1 MSGADASSASVSNAA
16 MSNAPISN
24 IPMSNAPLPKARIA
38 LCAALA
44 LCAFAGNS
52 LLCRLALRET
62 GADPASLAPAGIDPA
77 TFTGLRLASG
87 ALVLWLLAAGAARA
101 RAAADARAGG
111 PAPSHARAKAATDW
125 AAAWALFVYAAGF
138 SYAYTRLSAAS
149 GALLLFGAVQ
159 ATMLGWGL
167 LRGERLQA
175 LQWGGLLLALAGLV
189 WLLLPGATAPAPS
202 AALLMLGAGMAWGV
216 YSLRGRGARDV
227 VAQTAGNFL
236 RSLPLAALLGIG
248 AALAGSLRIDATGA
262 LLAVISGAV
271 TSGLG
276 YALWYT
282 ALPGLRASSAAS
294 LQLAVPALTAF
305 AAVLWLDET
314 LTARL
319 LLASAAIL
327 GGIALTILGRR
338 AR

>member
-1 MSGADASSASVSNAA
+1 MKVSGRSGGS
-16 MSNAPISN
+16 
-24 IPMSNAPLPKARIA
+24 LPKARIA
-38 LCAALA
+38 MCAALA

-52 LLCRLALRET
+52 LLCRLALRES
-62 GADPASLAPAGIDPA
+62 GATDGGIDPA
-77 TFTGLRLASG
+77 AFTGLRLASG
-87 ALVLWLLAAGAARA
+87 ALMLWLLALSASRLRA
-101 RAAADARAGG
+101 RAEANGAERRR
-111 PAPSHARAKAATDW
+111 PAQLQPMPPGRGDW
-125 AAAWALFVYAAGF
+125 AAAVALFVYAAAF

-175 LQWGGLLLALAGLV
+175 LQWGGLLLALAGLI

-202 AALLMLGAGMAWGV
+202 AALLMLGAGVAWGV
-216 YSLRGRGARDV
+216 YSLRGRGARYAL
-227 VAQTAGNFL
+227 AQTAGNFL
-236 RSLPLAALLGIG
+236 RSLPLAALLGVG
-248 AALAGSLRIDATGA
+248 AAAAGSLRIDATGA

-276 YALWYT
+276 YALWYA
-282 ALPGLRASSAAS
+282 ALPSLRASSAAS

-314 LTARL
+314 LGLRL

-327 GGIALTILGRR
+327 GGIALTVFGRR
-338 AR
+338 SS

>member
-1 MSGADASSASVSNAA
+1 MSAPTPSDVSG
-16 MSNAPISN
+16 S
-24 IPMSNAPLPKARIA
+24 KTRIA

-62 GADPASLAPAGIDPA
+62 GNDAAGIDPA
-77 TFTGLRLASG
+77 AFTGLRLASG
-87 ALVLWLLAAGAARA
+87 ALVLCLLATAAAARA
-101 RAAADARAGG
+101 GADTRSGAQTRRRAN
-111 PAPSHARAKAATDW
+111 APPDW
-125 AAAWALFVYAAGF
+125 AAACALFVYAAGF
-138 SYAYTRLSAAS
+138 SYAYTQLSAAS

-167 LRGERLQA
+167 LRGERLRA
-175 LQWGGLLLALAGLV
+175 LQWGGLLLALAGLT

-202 AALLMLGAGMAWGV
+202 AALLMLGAGVAWGV
-216 YSLRGRGARDV
+216 YSLRGRGARDA

-236 RSLPLAALLGIG
+236 RSLPLAALMGIG
-248 AALAGSLRIDATGA
+248 AAVAGSLRIDATGA
-262 LLAVISGAV
+262 LLATVSGAV

-276 YALWYT
+276 YALWYI

-305 AAVLWLDET
+305 AAVLWLDEA
-314 LTARL
+314 LTVRL

>member
-1 MSGADASSASVSNAA
+1 MSAPTPSDVSG
-16 MSNAPISN
+16 S
-24 IPMSNAPLPKARIA
+24 KTRIA

-62 GADPASLAPAGIDPA
+62 GNDAAGIDPA
-77 TFTGLRLASG
+77 AFTCLRLASG
-87 ALVLWLLAAGAARA
+87 ALVLWLLATAAAARA
-101 RAAADARAGG
+101 SAGADVRAGAQTRRRAN
-111 PAPSHARAKAATDW
+111 APPDW
-125 AAAWALFVYAAGF
+125 AAACALFVYAAGF
-138 SYAYTRLSAAS
+138 SYAYTQLSAAS

-167 LRGERLQA
+167 LRGERLRA
-175 LQWGGLLLALAGLV
+175 LQWGGLLLALAGLT
-189 WLLLPGATAPAPS
+189 WLLPGATAPAPS
-202 AALLMLGAGMAWGV
+202 AALLMLGAGVAWGV
-216 YSLRGRGARDV
+216 YSLRGRGARDA

-248 AALAGSLRIDATGA
+248 AAVAGSLRIDATGA
-262 LLAVISGAV
+262 LLAIVSGAV

-305 AAVLWLDET
+305 GAVLWLDEA
-314 LTARL
+314 LTVRL

-327 GGIALTILGRR
+327 GGIALTILGRH

>member
-1 MSGADASSASVSNAA
+1 MSGADASSASVSSAA
-16 MSNAPISN
+16 MSKAPM
-24 IPMSNAPLPKARIA
+24 PNAPLSKARIA

-62 GADPASLAPAGIDPA
+62 GDGANGIDPA
-77 TFTGLRLASG
+77 TFTALRLASG
-87 ALVLWLLAAGAARA
+87 ALVLWLLAGLASRMRLHAGAKADGART
-101 RAAADARAGG
+101 AAAASAPTARG
-111 PAPSHARAKAATDW
+111 DW
-125 AAAWALFVYAAGF
+125 AAACALFVYAAAF
-138 SYAYTRLSAAS
+138 SYAYTQLSAAS

-175 LQWGGLLLALAGLV
+175 LQWLGLMLALGGLT

-202 AALLMLGAGMAWGV
+202 AALLMLGAGVAWGV
-216 YSLRGRGARDV
+216 YSLRGRGARDAL
-227 VAQTAGNFL
+227 AQTSGNFL
-236 RSLPLAALLGIG
+236 RSLPLAALLGVG
-248 AALAGSLRIDATGA
+248 AAVAGCLRIDATGA

-282 ALPGLRASSAAS
+282 ALPGLRASSAAT

-314 LTARL
+314 LGLRL

-327 GGIALTILGRR
+327 GGIALTVFGRR
-338 AR
+338 AS